1 MPRRKRNG
9 LDDGSEDDADAETQR
24 DRTVKSSSPNI
35 AMTEDMLQTLVSTI
49 TRSQA
54 ESNRVLIESILA
66 GNRDQLPST
75 PSPRPDT
82 QGHSLRSGNFSKC
95 TTRFDGSSKN
105 ADELEAFIDSI
116 EVYRDCTN
124 VSDEH
129 ALRGLPMLLTGEA
142 AVWWQGVKSSV
153 TSWTDALQRLR
164 GMYGVPRP
172 AYKIFRDIFATEQS
186 SERADVFISKVRALL
201 AKLPYIVP
209 EVMKLDIVY
218 GLLDRRIRKRVS
230 RDAVDGLEQLI
241 TKVRLVEE
249 SLAEVSSSH
258 LSNNNVSSVI
268 NPFAAARDR
277 SNTNLSVNPANAV
290 GDPLSIAKPTVTSST
305 DLRTPSAK
313 RSDSEG
319 QLKRVRPKCIYCK
332 LFGHTVDNC
341 RNKEKKDSSKVD
353 DSANRSSNSTQLRC
367 YGCGQLGVIRS
378 KCENCKSAPTT
389 SKSDFCS
396 AYVYDRDES
405 RPLVEVQVVNRTGVA
420 ILDTG
425 ATHSI
430 AGPMLYDPCVHHHPE
445 SSRIKPSP
453 DRAYWLVTEISYQ
466 AHHHRDP
473 SRKDTHCDRVTSQSV
488 QRASTGRRRT
498 RTAFID
504 SIEVYRDCTNVS
516 DEHALRGLPMLLT
529 GEAAVWWQG
538 VKSSVTS
545 WTDGLQQ
552 LRGMY
557 GVPHPAY
564 TIFRDIF
571 ATEQSS
577 ERADVFISKVRAL
590 LAKLPY
596 IVPEVMKLDIVYGL
610 LDRRIRKRVSRDAV
624 DGLEQLI
631 TKVRLVEESLAE
643 VSSSHLSN
651 NNVSSVINPFAAAR
665 DRSNTN
671 LSVNPAN
678 AVGDPL
684 SIAKPTVTSSTDLR
698 TPSAKRSDSEGQL
711 KRVRPKCIYCKLF
724 GHTVDNCRNKEK
736 KDSSK
741 VDDSANRSSNST
753 QLRCYGCGQLGV
765 IRSKCENCKSAPTT
779 SKSDFCSAYVYDR
792 DESRPLVEVQ
802 VVNRTGVAILD
813 TGATH
818 SIAGPM
824 LYGLLVDAG
833 VEFRKTSRTIGLADG
848 SQQVCAAL
856 ECDTDVTLEGH
867 VIPTTFLVLPN
878 APTRTLL
885 GRDFI
890 MKALIL
896 LDLPQS
902 SWCFNDEPRCW
913 YPFITSFDLPT
924 TGEMELMK
932 VEASNLVLRD
942 EEGAKLTADQ
952 RTELNALLD
961 PDVRKIVEDLES
973 TDDPFRGRSW
983 SNRGFT
989 LSDGILYRYGPEEC
1003 EEETACLVVPEH
1015 EREKVLVEYHNTPT
1029 AGHFGVERTLDRLKT
1044 TYYWPGMRHT
1054 IIAYLKKCIDCQR
1067 YKADNRKP
1075 AGLLQTPAT
1084 NRRFEVVAIDLFG
1097 PLPETASKNK
1107 WILIL
1112 EDTCSRWVELFALQN
1127 ATSVDCAK
1135 VLIAEVFLRYGVPRR
1150 VLSDNGV
1157 QFVSEVMQQA
1167 CHSLGITQSL
1177 SPVYHPQANPVE

>member
-95 TTRFDGSSKN
+95 TTRFDASSKN

-209 EVMKLDIVY
+209 EGMKLDIVY

-241 TKVRLVEE
+241 TKVR
-249 SLAEVSSSH
+249 
-258 LSNNNVSSVI
+258 
-268 NPFAAARDR
+268 
-277 SNTNLSVNPANAV
+277 
-290 GDPLSIAKPTVTSST
+290 GIAKPTVTSSS

-319 QLKRVRPKCIYCK
+319 QLNRVRPKCIYCK

-353 DSANRSSNSTQLRC
+353 DSANRSSNSQLRC

-378 KCENCKSAPTT
+378 KCQNCKSAPTT

-396 AYVYDRDES
+396 AYVYD
-405 RPLVEVQVVNRTGVA
+405 
-420 ILDTG
+420 
-425 ATHSI
+425 
-430 AGPMLYDPCVHHHPE
+430 
-445 SSRIKPSP
+445 K
-453 DRAYWLVTEISYQ
+453 
-466 AHHHRDP
+466 
-473 SRKDTHCDRVTSQSV
+473 
-488 QRASTGRRRT
+488 
-498 RTAFID
+498 
-504 SIEVYRDCTNVS
+504 
-516 DEHALRGLPMLLT
+516 
-529 GEAAVWWQG
+529 
-538 VKSSVTS
+538 
-545 WTDGLQQ
+545 
-552 LRGMY
+552 
-557 GVPHPAY
+557 
-564 TIFRDIF
+564 
-571 ATEQSS
+571 
-577 ERADVFISKVRAL
+577 
-590 LAKLPY
+590 
-596 IVPEVMKLDIVYGL
+596 
-610 LDRRIRKRVSRDAV
+610 
-624 DGLEQLI
+624 
-631 TKVRLVEESLAE
+631 
-643 VSSSHLSN
+643 
-651 NNVSSVINPFAAAR
+651 
-665 DRSNTN
+665 
-671 LSVNPAN
+671 
-678 AVGDPL
+678 
-684 SIAKPTVTSSTDLR
+684 
-698 TPSAKRSDSEGQL
+698 
-711 KRVRPKCIYCKLF
+711 
-724 GHTVDNCRNKEK
+724 
-736 KDSSK
+736 
-741 VDDSANRSSNST
+741 
-753 QLRCYGCGQLGV
+753 
-765 IRSKCENCKSAPTT
+765 
-779 SKSDFCSAYVYDR
+779 

-952 RTELNALLD
+952 RTELNALL
-961 PDVRKIVEDLES
+961 
-973 TDDPFRGRSW
+973 
-983 SNRGFT
+983 
-989 LSDGILYRYGPEEC
+989 
-1003 EEETACLVVPEH
+1003 
-1015 EREKVLVEYHNTPT
+1015 
-1029 AGHFGVERTLDRLKT
+1029 
-1044 TYYWPGMRHT
+1044 
-1054 IIAYLKKCIDCQR
+1054 
-1067 YKADNRKP
+1067 
-1075 AGLLQTPAT
+1075 
-1084 NRRFEVVAIDLFG
+1084 
-1097 PLPETASKNK
+1097 
-1107 WILIL
+1107 
-1112 EDTCSRWVELFALQN
+1112 
-1127 ATSVDCAK
+1127 
-1135 VLIAEVFLRYGVPRR
+1135 
-1150 VLSDNGV
+1150 
-1157 QFVSEVMQQA
+1157 
-1167 CHSLGITQSL
+1167 
-1177 SPVYHPQANPVE
+1177 